1 LKANYREKQKVLKDE
16 YSSLKNEEQ
25 TMLDLADEKE
35 REGRR

>member
-16 YSSLKNEEQ
+16 YSSLRSEEQ
-25 TMLDLADEKE
+25 AMLDLADEKE